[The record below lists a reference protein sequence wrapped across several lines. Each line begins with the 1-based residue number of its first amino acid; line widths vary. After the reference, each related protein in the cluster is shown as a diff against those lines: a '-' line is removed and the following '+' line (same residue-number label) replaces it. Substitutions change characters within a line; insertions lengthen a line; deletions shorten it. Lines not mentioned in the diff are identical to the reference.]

1 MNLSQIELLRTLH
14 ENGFNLSKAADS
26 MHIVQSAVSRQ
37 LHLFEEELGSPLLTR
52 NGKKL
57 TGLTELGQK
66 ILAQALTI
74 QQAKKNIQSLATE
87 YRNGDS
93 GILHV
98 ATTHT
103 QAKYFLPKPIQ
114 RFRAKYPAVKV
125 YIVQSSPDHLI
136 DFLHK
141 DLADLAICTEKVADD
156 ETLIINPCYEWH
168 HAVVIPKEHPLA
180 SGDLTLERLASFPIL
195 TYSLGFTG
203 RSNIEKAFNDREL
216 QMDVVLA
223 AADTDIIKT
232 YVRLGLGVG
241 LIASMAYDPV
251 VDSDLVVRNLPGLIP
266 SSMTKIAYLRQNY
279 LPAYSRHFI
288 EELLDA
294 AQEMSA

>member
-1 MNLSQIELLRTLH
+1 MNLSQIELLRALH

-66 ILAQALTI
+66 VLAQALTM
-74 QQAKKNIQSLATE
+74 QQAKKNIQSLASE

-114 RFRAKYPAVKV
+114 RFRAKYPGVKV

-136 DFLHK
+136 DFLHN
-141 DLADLAICTEKVADD
+141 DQADLAICTEKVADD

-241 LIASMAYDPV
+241 LIASMAYDPIA
-251 VDSDLVVRNLPGLIP
+251 DTDLVVRNLPGLIP

-294 AQEMSA
+294 AREMNA